1 MDIEGEESLHK
12 RFESKEFLKVFTTKK
27 DTYRI
32 KEEVSIGG
40 TKENVGTLLW
50 TEVMSRRLDT
60 PVVLS
65 LIHISSPRDPKT
77 SRMPS
82 SA

>member
-1 MDIEGEESLHK
+1 MPISKDNSNTK
-12 RFESKEFLKVFTTKK
+12 SAKKSSYKTRSKSKEDDRKLKKHN
-27 DTYRI
+27 DSDSS
-32 KEEVSIGG
+32 EDD
-40 TKENVGTLLW
+40 
-50 TEVMSRRLDT
+50 M
-60 PVVLS
+60 LS